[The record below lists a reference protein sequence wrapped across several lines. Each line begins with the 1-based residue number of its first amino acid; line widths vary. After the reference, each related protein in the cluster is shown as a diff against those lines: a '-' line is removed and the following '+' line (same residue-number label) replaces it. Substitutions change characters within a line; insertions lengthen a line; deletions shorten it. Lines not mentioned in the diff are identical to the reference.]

1 MTEELTPKPAG
12 RVRGRRS
19 RTGQAPPRSPRSRN
33 RKARRRGTA
42 RRRVRRLDPQ
52 GSRARTRWRPYR
64 HAALPRTDSAAM
76 PRTYDEVR
84 LTSDR
89 ERRRHRRRDEGGH
102 LRTRACEEIG
112 VYYAISG
119 WISAVRSLRQP
130 RRGFLRVR
138 KFLNAIDHVP
148 HAEGALGR
156 VSKHAPKPMQRLRAL
171 RGRFPRTLACRHHDH
186 RRRGGDDGGG
196 VDTFVW
202 AIETRDF
209 DRRLQLVRC
218 CNP

>member
-1 MTEELTPKPAG
+1 MARLNEEMPMTEELTPKPAG
-12 RVRGRRS
+12 RVRGRGS
-19 RTGQAPPRSPRSRN
+19 RTGQAPP
-33 RKARRRGTA
+33 G
-42 RRRVRRLDPQ
+42 
-52 GSRARTRWRPYR
+52 RP
-64 HAALPRTDSAAM
+64 
-76 PRTYDEVR
+76 
-84 LTSDR
+84 DR

-119 WISAVRSLRQP
+119 WISDVRSLRQP

-202 AIETRDF
+202 AIET
-209 DRRLQLVRC
+209 
-218 CNP
+218 